1 MMALVSSSWIILR
14 NGSILYS
21 LGNDYRLMVKIVPRE
36 TQVKAN
42 VVSNFDVSTWRQI
55 DDWRSGEESL
65 KPVNGHFRIVLV
77 QSHSGDFNKTCK
89 K

>member
-42 VVSNFDVSTWRQI
+42 VVSNFDVST
-55 DDWRSGEESL
+55 
-65 KPVNGHFRIVLV
+65 
-77 QSHSGDFNKTCK
+77 
-89 K
+89 